1 MLLEYI
7 MKKFL
12 LTILLLVQMLCVT
25 CAYASPAIP
34 PKPAGADMY
43 VQDYAEVIAPIDK
56 GRILDIGLELQDK
69 TSAQVVVLTV
79 KDLEQ
84 EPIEAYAEDVMQN
97 WELGSRESHA
107 GVLMVVAT
115 DNKQAYIEVGSGLEG
130 VLPQRLVNTIQK
142 EKTKQFY
149 TLKNDIIFKNVFVHK
164 SKSFTPITIVL
175 LSSKFSIFISSI
187 SSKISLS
194 IS

>member
-1 MLLEYI
+1 
-7 MKKFL
+7 MKKLLLTFL
-12 LTILLLVQMLCVT
+12 LLIQMLCMST
-25 CAYASPAIP
+25 ALASPAIP

-79 KDLEQ
+79 KNLEQ
-84 EPIEAYAEDVMQN
+84 EPIEAYAEDVMQS

-130 VLPQRLVNTIQK
+130 V
-142 EKTKQFY
+142 
-149 TLKNDIIFKNVFVHK
+149 
-164 SKSFTPITIVL
+164 
-175 LSSKFSIFISSI
+175 
-187 SSKISLS
+187 
-194 IS
+194 